1 MWWFLRKD
9 RIAMSK
15 PADKPASKPKPD
27 NLRDKKRSEGRFR
40 ERELARAGRAGKA
53 IGAERIEIDPAT
65 GKICIILPGKGARR
79 TTRMIS

>member
-1 MWWFLRKD
+1 LPCP
-9 RIAMSK
+9 SQ
-15 PADKPASKPKPD
+15 PTSPLASPS
-27 NLRDKKRSEGRFR
+27 RTICGDKKRSEGRFR